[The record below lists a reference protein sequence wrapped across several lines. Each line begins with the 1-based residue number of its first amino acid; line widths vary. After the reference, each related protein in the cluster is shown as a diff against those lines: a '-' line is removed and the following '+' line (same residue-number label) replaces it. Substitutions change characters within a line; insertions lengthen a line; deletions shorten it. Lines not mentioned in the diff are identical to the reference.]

1 MVPRARPAA
10 ATAAAL
16 AVAILLSARG
26 GAPAAAT
33 IVNPVSRQLDVSD
46 LNRAFQLTYS
56 FKITDF
62 LDGDISKEEGLP
74 DPSDDDDD
82 RCPMALTVSGA
93 TERQDGV
100 TTILNTGIVQDGAQ
114 CEGPGRFVL
123 IGPDV
128 LSQLTEETGAIGQVV
143 ALLGGQDADAASLVG
158 RLFEHFVDKIKT
170 ESVKVGAAT
179 EEDRQCG
186 RREVD
191 GRTFIAAANVSETV
205 SVGPGSGLSLDA
217 GRYLITYTLE
227 GDPVST
233 LDNPLCIYTG
243 LADGEAPSGSGSGNG
258 TNNASSDE
266 GVCFP
271 AAATVELDS
280 GATVAMADLAIGDRV
295 RVAAGTGPAAFSEVF
310 TFTHRKRTGTYPFVT
325 ATTASGHALSA
336 SPGHYVYVN
345 GQLAPMQ
352 SVRVGDA
359 LDVAAAGTHS
369 RVVAV
374 ATAAQAGL
382 FNPQTLAGDIVVGGV
397 RASTYTTAVA
407 PRLAAALLSPL
418 RGLYRLGVTG
428 GWLEA
433 GGEGAIAKAA
443 LRLLPL
449 GASA

>member
-1 MVPRARPAA
+1 MAPRVRPAA

-16 AVAILLSARG
+16 AGAILLAARG

-33 IVNPVSRQLDVSD
+33 IINPVSRQLDVSD

-56 FKITDF
+56 FKIKDF
-62 LDGDISKEEGLP
+62 LDGEITKEEGRP
-74 DPSDDDDD
+74 DPTDDDDD
-82 RCPMALTVSGA
+82 RCPTALTFSGA
-93 TERQDGV
+93 SEREDGV
-100 TTILNTGIVQDGAQ
+100 TTILNTGIVQDGDQ
-114 CEGPGRFVL
+114 CEGPGQFVL

-128 LSQLTEETGAIGQVV
+128 LSQLNEETGAVGQVV
-143 ALLGGQDADAASLVG
+143 ALLGEENADAASLVA
-158 RLFEHFVDKIKT
+158 RMFRYFVDKIAN
-170 ESVKVGAAT
+170 EDVKIGGAT
-179 EEDRQCG
+179 EDDRQCG
-186 RREVD
+186 RREVE

-205 SVGPGSGLSLDA
+205 SVGLGSGLSLEE

-227 GDPVST
+227 SNPVSA

-243 LADGEAPSGSGSGNG
+243 LADGEAPRGSGGGATGPS
-258 TNNASSDE
+258 TDE

-271 AAATVELDS
+271 AAATAELDS
-280 GATVAMADLAIGDRV
+280 GATVSMANLEIGDRV
-295 RVAAGTGPAAFSEVF
+295 RVAAGTGPNAFSEVF

-325 ATTASGHALSA
+325 ATTASGHSLSA

-345 GQLAPMQ
+345 GHLAPMQ

-359 LDVAAAGTHS
+359 LDVAATGTHS

-374 ATAAQAGL
+374 ATAEQTGL